1 MRIFDIASG
10 NRAYCCLSY
19 LGLKNTNTNTKKT
32 KMSFS
37 FYFVMEQDFG
47 DNNNNNNNYYSN
59 VLALHCTIFTSL
71 YGNHCI

>member
-1 MRIFDIASG
+1 MGMFDIASG

-19 LGLKNTNTNTKKT
+19 LGLKNTNAHTKKT
-32 KMSFS
+32 KTF
-37 FYFVMEQDFG
+37 FILFCFVTEQDFG
-47 DNNNNNNNYYSN
+47 DNNNYYYSN